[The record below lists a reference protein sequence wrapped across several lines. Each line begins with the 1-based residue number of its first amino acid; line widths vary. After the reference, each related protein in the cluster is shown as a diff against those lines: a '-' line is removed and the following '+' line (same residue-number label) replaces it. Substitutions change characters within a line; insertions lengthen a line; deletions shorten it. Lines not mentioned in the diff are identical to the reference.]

1 MKIRMRTD
9 FFLLEKMQ
17 VGRQQSNNNFK
28 GPKGEKIVNLDFYIQ
43 QNDHSKEEVA
53 WIENI

>member
-53 WIENI
+53 